1 VSARFNL
8 KVIER
13 DKTPETTE
21 GEIMTLVKKLL
32 SAALLTLSVTAF
44 AQDDISLGI
53 PGYGGNGCPA
63 GSASVTLSPDAKS
76 LSIIFDQFI
85 TEAGPNVGKT
95 LDRKAC
101 NIAIPVH
108 VPQGYSISIIAVDY
122 RGFVSLPRNA
132 TARLQAEYFFAGM
145 QGPRFIKD
153 FRGIQN
159 SDYTFN
165 NTLGVAASVWSP
177 CGADV
182 NLRVNANMMLQNR
195 GFEDAMATVDSADV
209 SAGIVYQ
216 IQWKRCM

>member
-1 VSARFNL
+1 
-8 KVIER
+8 
-13 DKTPETTE
+13 
-21 GEIMTLVKKLL
+21 MTLMKTLL
-32 SAALLTLSVTAF
+32 SAALLSLSAAAL
-44 AQDDISLGI
+44 AQNDIALGE
-53 PGYGGNGCPA
+53 PGYGGNGCPI

-85 TEAGPNVGKT
+85 TEAGPSSGKK

-108 VPQGYSISIIAVDY
+108 VPSGFSISVVAVDY

-153 FRGIQN
+153 FRGVQDT
-159 SDYTFN
+159 DYTFN
-165 NTLGVAASVWSP
+165 NTLGVAANVWSP

-182 NLRVNANMMLQNR
+182 NLRVNANMMLTNR
-195 GFEDAMATVDSADV
+195 TYEDAMATVDSADIN
-209 SAGIVYQ
+209 AGIVYQ
-216 IQWKRCM
+216 IQSRRCR